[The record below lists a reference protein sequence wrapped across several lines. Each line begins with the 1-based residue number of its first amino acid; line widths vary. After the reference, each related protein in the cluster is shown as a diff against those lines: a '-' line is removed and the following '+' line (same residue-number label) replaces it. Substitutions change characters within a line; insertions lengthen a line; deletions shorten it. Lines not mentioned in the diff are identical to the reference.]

1 MTSEKSDND
10 DAMDKMLG
18 DMVRDADEYH
28 VRLKQQHL
36 NQTRLHVAVAGVV
49 VWFAVFAVLGV
60 GVFFTIARSEGLM
73 YLVGAFLAAV
83 VTGVVAGLAMYAIR
97 RKRGFKFAELGALLD
112 KTRGGKAASEDGLR
126 LMDLMHQATLV
137 MRKQKLDSAFE
148 YGVVAF
154 VLVSLVGMNAGI
166 GALAGVV
173 TYLYFRFE
181 AIREFE
187 REDDR
192 YEVSKREILLG
203 L

>member
-1 MTSEKSDND
+1 
-10 DAMDKMLG
+10 
-18 DMVRDADEYH
+18 
-28 VRLKQQHL
+28 
-36 NQTRLHVAVAGVV
+36 
-49 VWFAVFAVLGV
+49 
-60 GVFFTIARSEGLM
+60 
-73 YLVGAFLAAV
+73 
-83 VTGVVAGLAMYAIR
+83 
-97 RKRGFKFAELGALLD
+97 
-112 KTRGGKAASEDGLR
+112 
-126 LMDLMHQATLV
+126 MDLMHQATLI

-148 YGVVAF
+148 YGVVVF

-192 YEVSKREILLG
+192 YEVSKREIILG